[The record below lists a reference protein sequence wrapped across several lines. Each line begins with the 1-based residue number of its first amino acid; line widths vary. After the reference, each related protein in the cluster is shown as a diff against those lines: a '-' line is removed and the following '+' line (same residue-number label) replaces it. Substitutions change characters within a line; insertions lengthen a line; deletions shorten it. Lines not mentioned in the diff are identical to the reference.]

1 MNTRHGN
8 KLNYWVRV
16 GTRQQRNQKSIL
28 GLFLVRKYFLVLSK
42 IDSCLILGKKIFSC
56 FK

>member
-16 GTRQQRNQKSIL
+16 GTRQQRNLPGKFKAIEDDSEDRFGELTRFHWFINIIL
-28 GLFLVRKYFLVLSK
+28 AEF
-42 IDSCLILGKKIFSC
+42 
-56 FK
+56 